1 MKPCTTARYDMLLV
15 QQMCT
20 TDFSAWWPVFH
31 GAVCFVPSCV
41 DWSWSLSACFSQ
53 MDRYCIVSTRQARTA
68 NQEPTSTKGN
78 LAYASQLVWLVQ
90 VTACL
95 AAAVV
100 HVAQLPAKLNQVIQ
114 PLMAALRKE
123 PHQPFQRV
131 AAQALAKLMLL
142 CIARQPCPNDRVI
155 KNACALVHQENG
167 AMISE
172 DSADVP
178 GPVQSPAAKVS
189 HT

>member
-1 MKPCTTARYDMLLV
+1 MNSM
-15 QQMCT
+15 
-20 TDFSAWWPVFH
+20 
-31 GAVCFVPSCV
+31 
-41 DWSWSLSACFSQ
+41 
-53 MDRYCIVSTRQARTA
+53 
-68 NQEPTSTKGN
+68 STKGKVTV
-78 LAYASQLVWLVQ
+78 AIQAVWLVQ

-123 PHQPFQRV
+123 PHHPFQRV

-155 KNACALVHQENG
+155 RNACALVHQENG
-167 AMISE
+167 SMMSE
-172 DSADVP
+172 GSADVP